1 MCAGEGQ
8 RNETKEVVEV
18 SKLFKVIS
26 PISCENTVDPSP
38 MNIKACELS
47 ASLLR
52 LRSPV
57 PSEKTRSN
65 QLPRNI
71 NPIPLVIRLPSGGSP
86 P

>member
-52 LRSPV
+52 LRSLRENQKQPAAQEHKSN
-57 PSEKTRSN
+57 PSSD
-65 QLPRNI
+65 
-71 NPIPLVIRLPSGGSP
+71 
-86 P
+86 